1 MSETYSNILDGIDTI
16 IKNIQAF
23 LKEKESPPETRARI
37 THYLSTI
44 WFGEDA
50 SIRLLYRG
58 EERTIGSMAQEFH
71 KGDLQKILDDC
82 HKNWDSPAL
91 GFQWLD
97 APPKNWDKRK
107 AIYKFYNYTVL
118 AFDLAINSRYTDDI
132 KKGVLNIFLRLTNYN
147 DRARVLIRDLVDYP
161 TAKYLIKIMNIH
173 SDGIDINPNDEYSL
187 IEAWSTV
194 IEGILF
200 TLLNMDIEFP
210 APYYPG
216 LGVLEKKD
224 TLYQA
229 LTKLE
234 ESFSPV
240 IEGKKG

>member
-1 MSETYSNILDGIDTI
+1 MSETYSSILDGIDTI
-16 IKNIQAF
+16 INNLQASSKEGFPKNRGSIA
-23 LKEKESPPETRARI
+23 
-37 THYLSTI
+37 HYLTTI
-44 WFGEDA
+44 WFGEDT
-50 SIRLLYRG
+50 SIRLLYKG
-58 EERTIGSMAQEFH
+58 EERTIESMAQEFS
-71 KGDLQKILDDC
+71 KGGSQIIIEGI
-82 HKNWDSPAL
+82 HKNWDTPEL

-107 AIYKFYNYTVL
+107 VISKFYRHTVV
-118 AFDLAINSRYTDDI
+118 AFASVINSSHLDDF

-147 DRARVLIRDLVDYP
+147 DGARVLIRDLVDYP
-161 TAKYLIKIMNIH
+161 TAMYLIKKVKFDTYGLQIT
-173 SDGIDINPNDEYSL
+173 DDEYS
-187 IEAWSTV
+187 IINAWSTV

-240 IEGKKG
+240 TEGKKV